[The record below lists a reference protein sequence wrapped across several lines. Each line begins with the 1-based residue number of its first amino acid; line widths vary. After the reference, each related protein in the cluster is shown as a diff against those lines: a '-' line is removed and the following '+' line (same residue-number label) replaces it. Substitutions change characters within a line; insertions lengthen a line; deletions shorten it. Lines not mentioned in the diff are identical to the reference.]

1 MLLGIKDLGTY
12 TKNLLYLHGQA
23 SEPLLCFS
31 IVLVMNNSLEDGC
44 TFGSDPK
51 SQWVVKQIDAVLATV
66 ELECL
71 VAVVGLAFRLPYVPD
86 DSACAATD
94 LLYFSMAGNAFSF
107 TTVMAGKSGEQLF
120 VCCKWLWYLYYFITE
135 VNGKKIKSTFNV
147 NVPKCGIFA
156 PASPALSKSAPSS
169 SGACKPSL
177 HASETGIGLIEW
189 FILGFDLPILH
200 SPSLWWKE
208 VPTQGPWWTP

>member
-1 MLLGIKDLGTY
+1 MNCRYLKHLIAFDCDKVGNIANLSCIDPMLLGVKDLGTY

-31 IVLVMNNSLEDGC
+31 IVLVMNDSLEDGR

-51 SQWVVKQIDAVLATV
+51 SQWVVKQIDAVLAAI
-66 ELECL
+66 ELEHL
-71 VAVVGLAFRLPYVPD
+71 VAVVGLAFRLPYVPN

-94 LLYFSMAGNAFSF
+94 LLYFPMAGNAFSF

-120 VCCKWLWYLYYFITE
+120 LCCKWLWYLYYFITE
-135 VNGKKIKSTFNV
+135 VDGKKMKSTSNV
-147 NVPKCGIFA
+147 RVPKRSIFA

-169 SGACKPSL
+169 SGARKPSL
-177 HASETGIGLIEW
+177 RASETGMGFIE
-189 FILGFDLPILH
+189 
-200 SPSLWWKE
+200 
-208 VPTQGPWWTP
+208 